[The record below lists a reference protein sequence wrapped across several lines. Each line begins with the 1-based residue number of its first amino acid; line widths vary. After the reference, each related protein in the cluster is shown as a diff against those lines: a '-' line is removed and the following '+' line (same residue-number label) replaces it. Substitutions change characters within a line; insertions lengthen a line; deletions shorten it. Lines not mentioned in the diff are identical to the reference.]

1 MIFKSSIPCN
11 ISSVYSFMSEWE
23 EKFLLLCL
31 TVLLSVLTEKGNLAE
46 DENNVNNVKR
56 QEKIQG

>member
-11 ISSVYSFMSEWE
+11 ISSVYSFMSQWE

>member
-1 MIFKSSIPCN
+1 
-11 ISSVYSFMSEWE
+11 MSEWE
-23 EKFLLLCL
+23 EKFLLLSL